1 MKKLELQNNFELKK
15 LEIESKASHA
25 DSESKFDVTK
35 FIRLV
40 PPFQEK
46 DVDQYFLHFEKIAK
60 SLKWPK
66 EYWCLLLQS
75 VFVGKVR
82 EIYSQLS
89 VVQASDYDYVKELI
103 LKGYELVPEAYRQRF
118 RNCQKESNQT
128 YVEFARKKEQLF
140 DHWCNSKKVNQNHE
154 NLRELMLIEEF
165 KRCIHHDIRTFL
177 DDQKADTLEN
187 ASRLADDYALTHKSS
202 FISRPPQSYGRNVRT
217 SENSNVNK
225 SHVSQPYRSDRATV
239 QKVESSS
246 SRSHS
251 AQDKS
256 YSSAPVCR
264 FCRKEGHIMSDCF
277 NLKQRL
283 QGQTDSKPTGF
294 ISKSC
299 NLPSN
304 VNDVRGTILEEK
316 SSSDSVMQSFE
327 PFIHN
332 GFVLLSSDLTNSNP
346 VKILR
351 DTGASQSLLLANT
364 LPFSDVSFTGTNCSY

>member
-1 MKKLELQNNFELKK
+1 MKKLELQNNLELKK
-15 LEIESKASHA
+15 LETESKVSHT
-25 DSESKFDVTK
+25 DSECKFDVTK

-46 DVDQYFLHFEKIAK
+46 DVDQYFLHFEKIAN

-66 EYWCLLLQS
+66 EFWCLLLQS
-75 VFVGKVR
+75 VFVGKAR

-140 DHWCNSKKVNQNHE
+140 DRWCNSKKVNQNHE

-202 FISRPPQSYGRNVRT
+202 FVSRPPQSYGRNVRT

-225 SHVSQPYRSDRATV
+225 SHVSQPYRSD
-239 QKVESSS
+239 S
-246 SRSHS
+246 
-251 AQDKS
+251 
-256 YSSAPVCR
+256 
-264 FCRKEGHIMSDCF
+264 
-277 NLKQRL
+277 
-283 QGQTDSKPTGF
+283 
-294 ISKSC
+294 
-299 NLPSN
+299 
-304 VNDVRGTILEEK
+304 
-316 SSSDSVMQSFE
+316 
-327 PFIHN
+327 
-332 GFVLLSSDLTNSNP
+332 
-346 VKILR
+346 
-351 DTGASQSLLLANT
+351 
-364 LPFSDVSFTGTNCSY
+364 

>member
-1 MKKLELQNNFELKK
+1 M
-15 LEIESKASHA
+15 
-25 DSESKFDVTK
+25 
-35 FIRLV
+35 
-40 PPFQEK
+40 
-46 DVDQYFLHFEKIAK
+46 
-60 SLKWPK
+60 
-66 EYWCLLLQS
+66 LQS
-75 VFVGKVR
+75 VFVGKAR

-89 VVQASDYDYVKELI
+89 VVQASDYDNVKELI

-140 DHWCNSKKVNQNHE
+140 DRWCNSKKVNQNHE
-154 NLRELMLIEEF
+154 NLHELMLVEEF

-177 DDQKADTLEN
+177 DDQKAGTLEN

-202 FISRPPQSYGRNVRT
+202 FVSRPPKSYGRNVRT

-225 SHVSQPYRSDRATV
+225 SHVSQPYRSDRATG

-277 NLKQRL
+277 KLKQRR
-283 QGQTDSKPTGF
+283 QGQNDSKPTGF

-332 GFVLLSSDLTNSNP
+332 GFVSLSSD
-346 VKILR
+346 
-351 DTGASQSLLLANT
+351 
-364 LPFSDVSFTGTNCSY
+364 

>member
-1 MKKLELQNNFELKK
+1 
-15 LEIESKASHA
+15 
-25 DSESKFDVTK
+25 
-35 FIRLV
+35 
-40 PPFQEK
+40 
-46 DVDQYFLHFEKIAK
+46 
-60 SLKWPK
+60 
-66 EYWCLLLQS
+66 
-75 VFVGKVR
+75 
-82 EIYSQLS
+82 
-89 VVQASDYDYVKELI
+89 
-103 LKGYELVPEAYRQRF
+103 
-118 RNCQKESNQT
+118 
-128 YVEFARKKEQLF
+128 
-140 DHWCNSKKVNQNHE
+140 
-154 NLRELMLIEEF
+154 MLIEEF
-165 KRCIHHDIRTFL
+165 KQCIHHDIRTFL

-202 FISRPPQSYGRNVRT
+202 FVSRPPQSYGRNVRT

-225 SHVSQPYRSDRATV
+225 SHVSQPYRSDRATG

-277 NLKQRL
+277 KLKQRR
-283 QGQTDSKPTGF
+283 QGQNDSKPTGF

-332 GFVLLSSDLTNSNP
+332 GFV
-346 VKILR
+346 
-351 DTGASQSLLLANT
+351 SL
-364 LPFSDVSFTGTNCSY
+364 